1 MHDDRGEG
9 LRIGEWR
16 VTRQSGELERN
27 GEIGRLEPKVM
38 DLLVLLAE
46 HEGAVVSHQRIRERL
61 WPRVIVSEDTLA
73 RTVSKLRKALGD
85 TSRPARYVGTVPKR
99 GYRLLAPVLTG
110 EPRDDGARSALPRLS
125 LWRRCISGMTL
136 AALVAVGV
144 GILATL
150 RASAPE
156 ASTPRAL
163 AEHAEDFYFRYSFA
177 DNQAAIALYERII
190 ALRPDYAPAYA
201 GLANALAQTAIRW
214 PAAPDPRAAT
224 YTQLGDALRAGHL
237 HSDRARRLL
246 ARAEEL
252 ARLAIELAPDDATSH
267 KALGLVRSA
276 QSDFDGAL
284 VAYRRALALDADA
297 WGVLIN
303 IGDVLEIAGDDA
315 QALQYFESALVTMTR
330 LDGAHAA
337 RARPWL
343 ASLGVAIGDR
353 HLARADLQ
361 AAEHAYRQV
370 LERSP
375 LDETATRKL
384 AQTLARR
391 GELEAARSVCAEFGR
406 RMGSGTD
413 SCGAGI

>member
-1 MHDDRGEG
+1 M
-9 LRIGEWR
+9 
-16 VTRQSGELERN
+16 TRQSGELERD
-27 GEIGRLEPKVM
+27 GEIVRLEPKVM

-46 HEGAVVSHQRIRERL
+46 HAGAVVSHQRIRERL

-99 GYRLLAPVLTG
+99 GYRLLAPVDLPAEPPAVHSS
-110 EPRDDGARSALPRLS
+110 EPRVDSARSALPRRS

-144 GILATL
+144 GIFATL
-150 RASAPE
+150 RSSAPE

-214 PAAPDPRAAT
+214 PSAADPRAAT

-237 HSDRARRLL
+237 RSDRARRLL
-246 ARAEEL
+246 ARAEDL
-252 ARLAIELAPDDATSH
+252 ARLAIELALDDANSH

-276 QSDFDGAL
+276 QGDFDGAL
-284 VAYRRALALDADA
+284 AAYRRALVLDADA

-315 QALQYFESALVTMTR
+315 QALQYFESALATMTR

-353 HLARADLQ
+353 HLARADLH
-361 AAEHAYRQV
+361 AAEDAYRQV

-391 GELEAARSVCAEFGR
+391 GELEAARSVCAQFGR

-413 SCGAGI
+413 SCSAGIPGSG